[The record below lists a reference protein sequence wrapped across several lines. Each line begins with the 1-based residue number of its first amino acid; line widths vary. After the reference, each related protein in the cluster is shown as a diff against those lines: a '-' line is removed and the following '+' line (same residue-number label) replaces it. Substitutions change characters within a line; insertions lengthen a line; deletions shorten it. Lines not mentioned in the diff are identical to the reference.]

1 MEDPVAELVR
11 RARALSPED
20 RERLVD
26 QLLESLDQAAAASL
40 DPSWETEIAR
50 RVEELDSGR
59 VQPLDAAEVFAN
71 ARRLLR

>member
-26 QLLESLDQAAAASL
+26 QVLESLDQAAAASL